1 MKKMLVVKLA
11 ILAMVVALGFVMVS
25 CELGEGT
32 GDDGVFAAS
41 NGDSVKV
48 SNQTKTDLVA
58 FKGSI
63 EKKNLIGGVRAGA
76 TNHALKNGSN
86 LGKDPAQ
93 FKMIFIT
100 GDQYNKGYNKDTAM
114 FTQMYVFWNGNV
126 GDNSKTYEISQYL
139 GGQYEIQIWNT
150 SNYDVEFRVG
160 GIAGATL
167 GYAPAGMT
175 QTKLRAGAGDY
186 IVYPIFQRH
195 NTLRDTIDT
204 VVPRYD
210 NGNAIGWEVEFG
222 TNKLPVSLNLQS
234 ALDKMKIQ
242 KLGAACVIIDNQAG
256 SGVRF
261 YQGLIPMVTPS
272 GNYSIMQQ
280 QAFTID
286 MPTSPDGKS
295 FQASRNI
302 SNFKVSNMGFE
313 APVKDQN
320 GETTFTLLTDK
331 VYTITVSGDGAQGS
345 LAASINTASTD
356 DFVMEET
363 IALGKN

>member
-1 MKKMLVVKLA
+1 MKKMLGKNWA
-11 ILAMVVALGFVMVS
+11 ILAMIVALGFVMVA
-25 CELGEGT
+25 CDEGT
-32 GDDGVFAAS
+32 GDDGIWAES

-86 LGKDPAQ
+86 LGSNPNQ

-100 GDQYNKGYNKDTAM
+100 KDQYEKGYNSNTAM

-126 GDNSKTYEISQYL
+126 GDNSKTYTISQYL

-160 GIAGATL
+160 GIAGPTL
-167 GYAPAGMT
+167 GYAQAGMT
-175 QTKLRAGAGDY
+175 QTSLRAGAGDY
-186 IVYPIFQRH
+186 IVYPIFQRI

-204 VVPRYD
+204 VVPRYT

-222 TNKLPVSLNLQS
+222 NNKNPVSLNLQS
-234 ALDKMKIQ
+234 ALDKMEVQ
-242 KLGAACVIIDNQAG
+242 KLGAACVIINNQAE

-261 YQGLIPMVTPS
+261 YQGLIPMVTP
-272 GNYSIMQQ
+272 GGTYSIMSQ

-286 MPTSPDGKS
+286 MPTAPGGTS
-295 FQASRNI
+295 FDTSKVVN
-302 SNFKVSNMGFE
+302 NFKVSNMGFE
-313 APVKDQN
+313 ASVKDQN
-320 GETTFTLLTDK
+320 DSTTFTLQTDK
-331 VYTITVSGDGAQGS
+331 IYTITVIGSGPERT
-345 LAASINTASTD
+345 LAATINTASIQ
-356 DFVMEET
+356 DFVIQEE
-363 IALGKN
+363 IAVKN